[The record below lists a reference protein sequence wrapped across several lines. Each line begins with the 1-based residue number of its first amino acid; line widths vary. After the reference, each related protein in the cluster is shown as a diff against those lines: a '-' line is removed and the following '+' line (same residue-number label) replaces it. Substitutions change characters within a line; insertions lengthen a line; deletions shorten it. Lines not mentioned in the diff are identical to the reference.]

1 MICEALIL
9 ALNRHSYSVG
19 NFLGYHK
26 KSSSLFEKYIPFS
39 SPPESV
45 SLVAV
50 SPHWGIDA
58 LEPESSFP
66 NLRQKSCLG
75 GFLVV
80 SHRFSCEFMELHLFV
95 GVESVN
101 TFPISTLLPG
111 VVSGK
116 MAQWQF
122 SWIVLLISGA
132 SGLRMRQVALCPRTL
147 CSGVL
152 SEVFFAKH
160 LSISICKI
168 LQVPSKNWESRKGT
182 ADVHVQQL
190 MCHNWFSHFI
200 SKLQDSNL
208 RFDTGWDESFLISG
222 EWRQCSQGRFSIGS
236 SSRFPLSFSQ
246 GVHIHLP
253 WAERSQRPPR
263 EAMVNLK
270 AWYHVSK
277 KPCPI
282 PWLVHQKAERI
293 AWRNYITRWLFQVQY
308 FPFIP
313 YFEKIFNLKLLQGV
327 EATRLQT
334 RYIYLH
340 IYIFSVNLSCRVM
353 FDLKAHTVENPH
365 KISPARHVRSWCWM
379 RAVSLKLMESFIS
392 FFGKWLRF
400 IQV

>member
-182 ADVHVQQL
+182 ADMHVQQL

-208 RFDTGWDESFLISG
+208 RFWNWLGWIFLDFRWMKAVLTREVFNRFFITLPSLFFPRRSHSFAL
-222 EWRQCSQGRFSIGS
+222 GRTQSTATTRSHGKFEGVVPCVKETLSNSMIGTPKGWKDCMKKLHYEVVVS
-236 SSRFPLSFSQ
+236 STVFPIFTVL
-246 GVHIHLP
+246 
-253 WAERSQRPPR
+253 R
-263 EAMVNLK
+263 
-270 AWYHVSK
+270 
-277 KPCPI
+277 
-282 PWLVHQKAERI
+282 
-293 AWRNYITRWLFQVQY
+293 TDFQ
-308 FPFIP
+308 
-313 YFEKIFNLKLLQGV
+313 FETF
-327 EATRLQT
+327 T
-334 RYIYLH
+334 
-340 IYIFSVNLSCRVM
+340 
-353 FDLKAHTVENPH
+353 
-365 KISPARHVRSWCWM
+365 RSWSHQF
-379 RAVSLKLMESFIS
+379 AN
-392 FFGKWLRF
+392 
-400 IQV
+400 